1 MKMKK
6 RGFTLIELLAV
17 IIILTI
23 LTFIVI
29 FFVDPMLNDSEEK
42 NIELSVKNYIKAI
55 ENNVLSSRLEDIN
68 VKDGSYSVMPNG
80 DLCLGEYS
88 SQTCDGKV
96 LKLELKE
103 GKPVSGTVV
112 IENKTVVAG
121 IDVNINNR
129 IVSWGNEGS
138 VIVQG
143 TVQKPV
149 ITIKD
154 TSSFSDNILINYVVE
169 SEIGIKEY
177 SCVYGIDET
186 YGNVGIATNNSCK
199 LTNLIE
205 NETYYYKIIVT
216 DSKGNEAYATGSLK
230 ASDIVAPEIAIT
242 PSGYAMSKVALI
254 TYNNIKITSPEYY
267 FYSTIDGQSDIE
279 VYNCGVDSSKP
290 STCSEIKTTTLEKNT
305 WYRTTST
312 KVNITYKDNGT
323 LIARTSDGTNYKSS
337 TQALI
342 TGVDKYAP
350 EIVLNSITNSTNSI
364 VINYNATDDQ
374 AIKSY
379 SCEYGLDKNY
389 GNKANITENNCVI
402 NGLKQDTT
410 YYYKITVTDVVGRKT
425 IKEGSSITSDIQ
437 APTIAIT
444 PSGWAKS
451 KVAKITYDRTNI
463 TSPEYYFYST
473 ITGEVDTEVSSCGT
487 DSKIPSKC
495 TGTTT
500 IITSGTWYK
509 TISSE
514 INITTN
520 VTGTVI
526 ARTTDGNNY
535 KASAQGSITMIDNTI
550 PVNIALNS
558 NSDTEY
564 EKSKS
569 VNVTISDTLSGL
581 ALNNNFKYGWSKT
594 LDEQPTKYETITPS
608 YKEGITEA
616 SFDIIGENLTGDY
629 YLWIVPTK
637 YEDIVENAN
646 ITTVKSTGT
655 FKFDNEAPI
664 IDIESVVNNDNDLV
678 ISYTL
683 TDEQS
688 GVESY
693 SCEYGTDNTYGNT
706 ASATSTGCT
715 ISNVDSS
722 QTYYYKI
729 TSTDKLGNSGYIL
742 GSTSA
747 AIISVTPSGWAKSK
761 TANIKYIDTGIEGI
775 EYYFYS
781 TVDAISDKNVSNCGT
796 DSSTPTTRS
805 GSTTSISAN
814 TWYKTTELEINLTY
828 NKQGTLIARM
838 SDSNGYKSSAQAA
851 ITKID
856 TIVPTIKTV
865 TATNEWGT
873 TEKITINA
881 TDDESGVVEYMLTTT
896 SNMPDENSSDWQ
908 ESNEF
913 NVSSNTTWYA
923 WAKDAVGNISA
934 YKTVTNSHVCLGIWD
949 VSKNQ
954 DETVHGIL
962 KLYGTLLITGKGET
976 YNYNGLTDRPYNSLS
991 SKITSVVVEEGVTSL
1006 GSRFLQSINTI
1017 KTISFPSTLT
1027 KIEYSTFE
1035 ACTGYNVD
1043 GITIAEGNTS
1053 FVFENGTL
1061 YNSAKTV
1068 IYTHSRNDSVTE
1080 YTIPSTVTYISHGA
1094 FYYNKNITTLN
1105 VSSKFDLGWQAFNG
1119 CTNLTT
1125 INSTAGNTTING
1137 VVGNTTINPS
1147 AFFGTKIDNVK
1158 LSKNLTLLNKSGTTY
1173 YEPFAAGE
1181 GTIYYYGS
1189 NSVVVDYIENTT
1201 DTLTWKAIATVT
1213 LDPNGGS
1220 VNKTEIEAVYEETYG
1235 AHDKLPTPTRSG
1247 YTFIGWYSE
1256 ASGGTKI
1263 TDSSSTLKST
1273 DHTLYA
1279 RWQKAA
1285 SDLEVTLNP
1294 TSYTY
1299 DGTAKKPTVTVKD
1312 GSTTLVKDTDYTVAY
1327 KNNTN
1332 AGTATVTITAKG
1344 VYNSTSQ
1351 ATYTGTTSKTF
1362 TINKANSTN
1371 PTLTK
1376 YEGTYDGAAHTFTL
1390 SGGAGGT
1397 VQYSTDGGT
1406 TWGTTKPTR
1415 TNVGTTTV
1423 HVRILGDSNHNNTT
1437 ATSTTI
1443 KVNAR
1448 ATTVTA
1454 SGASKTYDGTAL
1466 TKTSGCASATN
1477 LVSGHEATCTNTGTR
1492 TNAGSVTNTL
1502 STVVIKD
1509 AAGTDVTANYSVTK
1523 KNGTL
1528 TVNKKQLTVANFT
1541 YSPITK
1547 VYDGKTT
1554 VPSGFKVTPVGIIS
1568 GDTVTVSYT
1577 SAVYN
1582 NANVASATSIAVSG
1596 MTLGGTSAGNYSLNA
1611 TSYTKTGATITK
1623 AGSTNPTLTKYEGTY
1638 DGVAHT
1644 FTLSGG
1650 AGGTVQYSTD
1660 GGTTWGTTKPTRT
1673 AVGTTTVHVRI
1684 LGDSN
1689 HNNTTA
1695 TSTAIKVNAKSVAV
1709 TWGTTTTFT
1718 YNGAAQAP
1726 TASATSGITGETIN
1740 VTRTTGTNAGDYTS
1754 TASCTSVTGGQA
1766 TCDNYIL
1773 TNPTE
1778 EFTIEKYTP
1787 TIELS
1792 AEGSTINALSTSTFT
1807 ATPTTISSC
1816 IGTLTATSDDIS
1828 QVTVTG
1834 GASTSNAASGTAV
1847 TMTYQGISYT
1857 VATPILVSYKPTNTA
1872 NCNSISKA
1880 FTVEVQRVNPSVSL
1894 ASKTTTYTGSAIS
1907 ANVASAIYNNSD
1919 VSLNYTYKYYT
1930 DSSCSTQTTTTT
1942 GASATGGA
1950 PVNVGTYYV
1959 KATSTQTGVYNSASS
1974 ACTLHK
1980 INKATPTIKFY
1991 NSAGTTEITSIS
2003 LEMNTNLNYKV
2014 YSSVAG
2020 TFSYTDSSYTTTHF
2034 NAANGAVTAGG
2045 KLSAGSLGKS
2055 ETSSSTSISW
2065 KLTPT
2070 DTTNYNTVTKSL
2082 TVTEVTKIKPVI
2094 KAYADYVNSS
2104 LSNEITE
2111 LDLYYTQNTAYY
2123 LTSNVAG
2130 TFKYTDNRYASS
2142 HIEAASSM
2150 ISANG
2155 TLKVGTVGANITS
2168 GSYVRWTF
2176 TPSNTSMYA
2185 TVTLDIPLT
2194 VATQNSAT
2202 VGSCKSLTYT
2212 GSAQTLVSGGKNV
2225 TYTNNSG
2232 TNAGSYTVTVKPATN
2247 YTWSD
2252 GTTTAKT
2259 LTCSIGKAT
2268 PTLYLGGSNANYTYN
2283 YITYNRSGNGFTVKS
2298 SVAGTIK
2305 TTTSNS
2311 SYVSIT
2317 SNASI
2322 SAAKNTSYTVGIK
2335 GADVTSTKTTL
2346 TVKLTPTDT
2355 TNYNTVTRYVY
2366 VNKVAKETPTLTAS
2380 SSSGSVVKGS
2390 SKSYTIKSNVA
2401 GSFAITDP
2409 PHATYASASIS
2420 STATTTA
2427 GTTRTITY
2435 KGLEYTGLDWE
2446 IVVTF
2451 TPTDTA
2457 HYNTVTHTYTI
2468 TQVGEAN
2475 NQAPSIALT
2484 MSSTHKQLS
2493 QASAFETSYTPRIG
2507 IYDGVSGLLARTYTA
2522 YVKIGT
2528 ASSCSEVATAKWS
2541 LTGTAT
2547 SNYTRQVT
2555 LVGDTKVSSGIR
2567 AYEDT
2572 ATACMSMSLC
2582 DHAGN
2587 CLTQAQTMVTDLFER
2602 YR

>member
-216 DSKGNEAYATGSLK
+216 DSKGNEAYTTGSLK
-230 ASDIVAPEIAIT
+230 ASNIVAPEIAIT

-267 FYSTIDGQSDIE
+267 FYSTIDGQSNIE

-509 TISSE
+509 TIVDE
-514 INITTN
+514 VNITTSI
-520 VTGTVI
+520 TGSII

-550 PVNIALNS
+550 PANVVLNS

-564 EKSKS
+564 EKNKS

-581 ALNNNFKYGWSKT
+581 ALNNNFKYGWSES
-594 LDEQPTKYETITPS
+594 LDEQPSKYETITPS
-608 YKEGITEA
+608 YTEGITEA
-616 SFDIIGENLTGDY
+616 SFDIIGKNLTGDY
-629 YLWIVPTK
+629 YLWIVPAK
-637 YEDIVENAN
+637 YQDIVGNAN
-646 ITTVKSTGT
+646 VTTVKSTGT

-664 IDIESVVNNDNDLV
+664 IDIESVINDNNNLV

-693 SCEYGTDNTYGNT
+693 SCEYGTDTTYGNT

-729 TSTDKLGNSGYIL
+729 TSTDKLGNTGYIT
-742 GSTSA
+742 GSTAA
-747 AIISVTPSGWAKSK
+747 AIISITPSGWTKSK
-761 TANIKYIDTGIEGI
+761 TANIIYIDTGIEGI

-796 DSSTPTTRS
+796 DSSTPATCS

-838 SDSNGYKSSAQAA
+838 SDSNGYKSSAQVA

-856 TIVPTIKTV
+856 TIVPTVNTV

-873 TEKITINA
+873 TEKITITA
-881 TDDESGVVEYMLTTT
+881 TDNDGGSGVVEYMLTTT
-896 SNMPDENSSDWQ
+896 PTMPDENSSDWQ

-962 KLYGTLLITGKGET
+962 KLDGTLLITGKGET
-976 YNYNGLTDRPYNSLS
+976 YNYTELTDRPYNSLL

-1006 GSRFLQSINTI
+1006 GNRFLQRVNTMKTLSI
-1017 KTISFPSTLT
+1017 PSTLT
-1027 KIEYSTFE
+1027 SIASNTFE
-1035 ACTGYNVD
+1035 LTTNYNVD
-1043 GITIAEGNTS
+1043 GITIASGNTS
-1053 FVFENGTL
+1053 FVFENSTL
-1061 YNSAKTV
+1061 FNSAKTT
-1068 IYTHSRNDSVTE
+1068 IYTHSRNDSTTT
-1080 YTIPSTVTYISHGA
+1080 YTIPSTVKTITHGA
-1094 FYYNKNITTLN
+1094 FYYNKNITTINTSSNFDIGWN
-1105 VSSKFDLGWQAFNG
+1105 VFLD

-1137 VVGNTTINPS
+1137 TIGNKYIYPQS
-1147 AFFGTKIDNVK
+1147 FRGTKITNIK
-1158 LSKNLTLLNKSGTTY
+1158 LAKTITSFNSTTSI
-1173 YEPFAAGE
+1173 AAGST

-1189 NSVVVDYIENTT
+1189 NSVLANYVKNTE
-1201 DTLTWKAIATVT
+1201 DTIVWKAIATVT
-1213 LDPNGGS
+1213 LNPNGGS
-1220 VNKTEIEAVYEETYG
+1220 VSKTEIEAVYEETYG
-1235 AHDKLPTPTRSG
+1235 AHDTLPTPERSG
-1247 YTFIGWYSE
+1247 YTFIGWYTE

-1263 TDSSSTLKST
+1263 TDESDTIQST

-1312 GSTTLVKDTDYTVAY
+1312 GSTTLVKDTDYTIAY
-1327 KNNTN
+1327 SNNIN
-1332 AGTATVTITAKG
+1332 AGEATVTITAKG
-1344 VYNSTSQ
+1344 VYNSTLQ
-1351 ATYTGTTSKTF
+1351 ATYTGTISKTF
-1362 TINKANSTN
+1362 TITKASSTN
-1371 PTLTK
+1371 PTLTA
-1376 YEGTYDGAAHTFTL
+1376 YEGTYDGESHTFTL
-1390 SGGAGGT
+1390 SEGAGGI

-1454 SGASKTYDGTAL
+1454 SSASKTYDGTAL

-1477 LVSGHEATCTNTGTR
+1477 LVSGHTATCTNTGTI
-1492 TNAGSVTNTL
+1492 TNAGSVANTL

-1509 AAGTDVTANYSVTK
+1509 AAGTDVTANYTVTK
-1523 KNGTL
+1523 QNGTL
-1528 TVNKKQLTVANFT
+1528 TVNKK
-1541 YSPITK
+1541 
-1547 VYDGKTT
+1547 
-1554 VPSGFKVTPVGIIS
+1554 
-1568 GDTVTVSYT
+1568 
-1577 SAVYN
+1577 
-1582 NANVASATSIAVSG
+1582 
-1596 MTLGGTSAGNYSLNA
+1596 
-1611 TSYTKTGATITK
+1611 
-1623 AGSTNPTLTKYEGTY
+1623 
-1638 DGVAHT
+1638 
-1644 FTLSGG
+1644 
-1650 AGGTVQYSTD
+1650 
-1660 GGTTWGTTKPTRT
+1660 
-1673 AVGTTTVHVRI
+1673 
-1684 LGDSN
+1684 
-1689 HNNTTA
+1689 
-1695 TSTAIKVNAKSVAV
+1695 SVAV
-1709 TWGTTTTFT
+1709 TWGEETVFT
-1718 YNGAAQAP
+1718 YNGSAQAP
-1726 TASATSGITGETIN
+1726 TASATSGVTSETIN
-1740 VTRTTGTNAGDYTS
+1740 ITRTTGTNAGDYTS
-1754 TASCTSVTGGQA
+1754 TASCSSVTGGQA
-1766 TCDNYIL
+1766 TCDNYTL
-1773 TNPTE
+1773 TNTTQA
-1778 EFTIEKYTP
+1778 FTITKSTP
-1787 TIELS
+1787 SITLS
-1792 AEGSTINALSTSTFT
+1792 AEGGTVQALSTNTFT
-1807 ATPTTISSC
+1807 ATPSTISAC
-1816 IGTLTATSDDIS
+1816 IGTLTATSDDTS
-1828 QVTVTG
+1828 YVTVTG
-1834 GASTSNAASGTAV
+1834 GASTSDVASGTAV
-1847 TMTYQGISYT
+1847 TITYQGESYT
-1857 VATPILVSYKPTNTA
+1857 VGTPILVSYIPTDTT

-1930 DSSCSTQTTTTT
+1930 DSSCSTQTTTST

-1950 PVNVGTYYV
+1950 PVNAGTYYV
-1959 KATSTQTGVYNSASS
+1959 KATSTQTEVYNAVSS

-1980 INKATPTIKFY
+1980 INKADPVVKFY
-1991 NSAGTTEITSIS
+1991 NSSGTTEISSIS
-2003 LEMNTNLNYKV
+2003 LEMNTNLNYNV

-2045 KLSAGSLGKS
+2045 KLSVGSLGKS

-2082 TVTEVTKIKPVI
+2082 TVTEVTKIKPKI
-2094 KAYADYVNSS
+2094 KAYSSYVNSS
-2104 LSNEITE
+2104 LSNELTE
-2111 LDLYYTQNTAYY
+2111 LNLYYTQNTAYY

-2130 TFKYTDNRYASS
+2130 TFKYTDNGYASS
-2142 HIEAASSM
+2142 HVEAASNM

-2155 TLKVGTVGANITS
+2155 TLKVGTVGTKITS
-2168 GSYVRWTF
+2168 DSYVRWTF
-2176 TPSNTSMYA
+2176 TPTNASMYA

-2194 VATQNSAT
+2194 VAAQNSAT

-2212 GSAQTLVSGGKNV
+2212 GSEQTLVSGGKNV

-2380 SSSGSVVKGS
+2380 SSSGSVAKGAS
-2390 SKSYTIKSNVA
+2390 ESYTIKSNVA

-2435 KGLEYTGLDWE
+2435 KGLEYTGVDWK

-2468 TQVGEAN
+2468 TQVGEAS

-2528 ASSCSEVATAKWS
+2528 ASSCSEVVAAKWS

-2547 SNYTRQVT
+2547 SSKQIQVT
-2555 LVGDTKVSSGIR
+2555 LVGDTKTSSGTR
-2567 AYEDT
+2567 VYEDT
-2572 ATACMSMSLC
+2572 ATACMSSSLC
-2582 DHAGN
+2582 DYAGN
-2587 CLTQAQTMVTDLFER
+2587 CLTQSETMVTDLFER